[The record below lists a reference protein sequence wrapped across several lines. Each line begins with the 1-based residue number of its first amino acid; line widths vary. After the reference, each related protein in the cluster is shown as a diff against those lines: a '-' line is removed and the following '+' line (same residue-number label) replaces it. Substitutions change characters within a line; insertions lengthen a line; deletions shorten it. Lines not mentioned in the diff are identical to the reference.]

1 MLHKENLVLSHRK
14 LPTWFMTPT
23 LSNCINIK
31 CKKEHIKLNKNK
43 YVIEK
48 KNLLFKMLEKKKN
61 IKEHLKNYKYRINN

>member
-31 CKKEHIKLNKNK
+31 CKKEKD
-43 YVIEK
+43 
-48 KNLLFKMLEKKKN
+48 
-61 IKEHLKNYKYRINN
+61 